1 MKRQL
6 RRAFWA
12 VGIITLAAVLLF
24 VGVMLRRDVVEDQG
38 NLKAILNTATAWTG
52 EANSS
57 LDILAN
63 KIADSSPALRVTFM
77 LPNGIV
83 LADSG
88 DTLPDGQ
95 RLLQRPEIRQALQG
109 GIGEGIDWST
119 PLRPVLYAATLL
131 GQAQMIL
138 LVSIQN
144 TEIIHMMTMIVP
156 GVLLLVGLMALS
168 ARLFLRPV
176 TQRLT
181 AQLQQ
186 VQALLE
192 GTLDR
197 EQIDPQGYYPELK
210 PTMEN
215 ICLLIDRMRYDLQ
228 QISATQ
234 DMQRDF
240 VNNTSHE
247 LKSPLTSIL
256 GFAEMLEENED
267 LPPHK
272 KAEYL
277 QYILTDS
284 RRMLA
289 VIENILLLQKEAPLP
304 ENDLP
309 PVNLRKVAEEVR
321 RSLMPQC
328 EPRGIRILV
337 EGSLGVRALEQDMW
351 ELLRNLMSNAVR
363 YGKQDGWVEVRM
375 QEGALSV
382 RDDGVGIAEEHLTRI
397 FEKFYRVDKSR
408 NRGMGG
414 TGLGLSIVAGLVNRY
429 GASIHVDS
437 TLGEGTCFTVTFP
450 PDRLEESSQ

>member
-1 MKRQL
+1 
-6 RRAFWA
+6 
-12 VGIITLAAVLLF
+12 
-24 VGVMLRRDVVEDQG
+24 
-38 NLKAILNTATAWTG
+38 
-52 EANSS
+52 
-57 LDILAN
+57 
-63 KIADSSPALRVTFM
+63 
-77 LPNGIV
+77 
-83 LADSG
+83 
-88 DTLPDGQ
+88 
-95 RLLQRPEIRQALQG
+95 
-109 GIGEGIDWST
+109 
-119 PLRPVLYAATLL
+119 
-131 GQAQMIL
+131 
-138 LVSIQN
+138 
-144 TEIIHMMTMIVP
+144 
-156 GVLLLVGLMALS
+156 
-168 ARLFLRPV
+168 
-176 TQRLT
+176 
-181 AQLQQ
+181 
-186 VQALLE
+186 
-192 GTLDR
+192 
-197 EQIDPQGYYPELK
+197 
-210 PTMEN
+210 MEN

-328 EPRGIRILV
+328 EPRGIRILI

-408 NRGMGG
+408 SRGMGG